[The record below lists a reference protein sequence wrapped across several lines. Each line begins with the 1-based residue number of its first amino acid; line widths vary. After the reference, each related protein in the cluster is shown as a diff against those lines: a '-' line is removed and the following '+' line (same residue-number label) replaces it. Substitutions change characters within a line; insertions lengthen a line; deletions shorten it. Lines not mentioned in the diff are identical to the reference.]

1 MSKGIQFCSGYDYGR
16 KCVTWDVGKY
26 NEPEIKST
34 VGNDAISSIKIITPG
49 YYARTYKDK
58 NFGGGQM
65 DFATDVT
72 KLDQYSWNDKISSL
86 EVVDGNPPVSTLPP
100 IDAPISTPPYTPPAS
115 TNPAP
120 AQQQPAYTPPVQQ
133 SQTQAQTQPQYDT
146 PAGTEDEWSTT
157 TWILLAVF
165 ILFFLLIVVGGL
177 VYVLRGKA
185 TTAANR
191 ANPVGV
197 TNQG

>member
-1 MSKGIQFCSGYDYGR
+1 MSKGIQFCSDSNYGNR
-16 KCVTWDVGKY
+16 CVTWDVGKY
-26 NEPEIKST
+26 NESEIKGT

-58 NFGGGQM
+58 NFGGGQK
-65 DFATDVT
+65 DFGSDVT
-72 KLDQYSWNDKISSL
+72 NLKSFDWNDKISSI
-86 EVVDGNPPVSTLPP
+86 EVVDGNPPVSSLPP

-115 TNPAP
+115 TSPAP

-133 SQTQAQTQPQYDT
+133 SQTQPQYDT

-191 ANPVGV
+191 ANPVGAP
-197 TNQG
+197 NQV